1 MSNLVIALLFALGAS
16 GWIFSKMSRRTG
28 GEMKPVI
35 IVTGSSFL
43 LLFLVVWS
51 ILDTFAS

>member
-16 GWIFSKMSRRTG
+16 GWIFSKMSRRAG